1 MTCTQCGD
9 DNSSVNAKF
18 CEGCGHPFIDL
29 PAPVAASMACNC
41 DPTTSA
47 SDADGF
53 CNNCGVRCVLPG
65 MTDADH
71 CMLEVDNHLAM
82 ISDVG
87 RRHVHNEDSGYAGLT
102 SPASAILVVADGVST
117 SFNASGASALVIE
130 QVKASLTTS
139 LMQGTCL
146 DTPELA
152 MRNAIMDAHQAIM
165 TLPVGNNPR
174 LDEPESTVVAA
185 LVTGDAVTIG
195 WVGDSR
201 AYLIGDKSER
211 CLTVDDSWVEEV
223 VANGTYTREAA
234 SVHKLAHCITQVL
247 GMRDDV
253 VTPHTMTTR
262 MTADEM
268 LLLCSDGLWNYFQQN
283 GSLIS
288 RIQQLQQLQ
297 QQAGESPSARAIGE
311 ALVNDANAA
320 GGHDN
325 ITVALLLGGFP
336 S

>member
-41 DPTTSA
+41 DPATSA
-47 SDADGF
+47 PDADGY
-53 CNNCGVRCVLPG
+53 CDNCGVRCAQPG
-65 MTDADH
+65 AGNADH
-71 CMLEVDNHLAM
+71 CQQEVDARLAM

-87 RRHVHNEDSGYAGLT
+87 RRHAHNEDCGYAGLT

-117 SFNASGASALVIE
+117 SFNASGASALVIKHVE
-130 QVKASLTTS
+130 ASLMSS
-139 LMQGTCL
+139 LMRGSCL
-146 DTPELA
+146 DAPELA
-152 MRNAIMDAHQAIM
+152 VRNAIMDAHQAIM
-165 TLPVGNNPR
+165 ALPVGDNPKF
-174 LDEPESTVVAA
+174 DEPESTVVAA
-185 LVTGDAVTIG
+185 VVTGDVVTIG

-201 AYLIGDKSER
+201 AYLIGDTLER

-234 SVHKLAHCITQVL
+234 SVHKLAHCVTQVL

-262 MTADEM
+262 MAAGEI

-283 GSLIS
+283 GCLAA
-288 RIQQLQQLQ
+288 RIQELK
-297 QQAGESPSARAIGE
+297 QQADAPLSARALCE
-311 ALVNDANAA
+311 ALVNDANVA

-325 ITVALLLGGFP
+325 ITVALLLAGFP